1 MIGSVVLLYNLVNT
15 VRLEGYLCDGC
26 SGVLDGHFAVVGD
39 GGPDGDGLAGD
50 VTSAVQPDPTG
61 HWTRGHAGQPDAVLD
76 LAVER
81 LLEGA
86 RMNHFSTVFLCF
98 K

>member
-1 MIGSVVLLYNLVNT
+1 M
-15 VRLEGYLCDGC
+15 
-26 SGVLDGHFAVVGD
+26 LDGHFAVVGD

-50 VTSAVQPDPTG
+50 VASAVQPHPTG

-86 RMNHFSTVFLCF
+86 SVNHLITIFLSFKRPSLLRLTSTFG
-98 K
+98 

>member
-1 MIGSVVLLYNLVNT
+1 M
-15 VRLEGYLCDGC
+15 
-26 SGVLDGHFAVVGD
+26 LDGHFAVVGD

-50 VTSAVQPDPTG
+50 VASAVQPHPTG

-86 RMNHFSTVFLCF
+86 GVNHFSTVFFYF
-98 K
+98 KRPSLLWITFTVG